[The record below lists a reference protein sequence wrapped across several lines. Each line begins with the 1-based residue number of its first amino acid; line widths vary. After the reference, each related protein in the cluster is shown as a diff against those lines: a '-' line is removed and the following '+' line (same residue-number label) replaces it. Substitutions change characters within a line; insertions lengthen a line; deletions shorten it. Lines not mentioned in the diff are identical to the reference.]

1 MFPLRAPAL
10 IPLLALAGLPALE
23 TPLIIPGEDDGEV
36 AIVHPGLGTLTLYQ
50 VQDQLLTRKG
60 SVNFKAELGFLGSFI
75 FTERLGVPWTMLRSG
90 ATNTKPEVL
99 GLLEGKPTAEERRE
113 GLKSLRERA
122 VECEDAFWAAERPYD
137 GVVRAAFGRQ
147 YLMLAVQASHSL
159 VMYETVG
166 EGWKLASFRNYGPEL
181 LIPLAL
187 NSEPSPKE
195 LRDNLVDKATN
206 EEQKKIF
213 EHAFDGIGAL
223 PGGPTPASVAWLG
236 VAPNESFVLV
246 DSANT
251 RICLYQMTGKDLKL
265 QSVRNYSVEMKIPG
279 LIGEGIHDE
288 PGQRDLL
295 AAYQRDANRMKRAKD
310 YGIAI
315 DRENIIALVGQQQS
329 GKLSPLEVAVQGERL
344 IIDLQ
349 SQRLLMTYDLRGG
362 DTITLISVRD
372 YTIDVG
378 LALLDQKFR
387 DMANATKARDSARQL
402 ASAKSYK
409 SALLMIRLA
418 LKLDPMLVKEIE
430 ADAAFRDLKKQADW
444 LPIIDEAHKEVER
457 LVAQAKERKKVVED
471 LKRKGKDE
479 PEPAGGNEDT
489 AVGR

>member
-1 MFPLRAPAL
+1 
-10 IPLLALAGLPALE
+10 
-23 TPLIIPGEDDGEV
+23 
-36 AIVHPGLGTLTLYQ
+36 
-50 VQDQLLTRKG
+50 
-60 SVNFKAELGFLGSFI
+60 
-75 FTERLGVPWTMLRSG
+75 
-90 ATNTKPEVL
+90 
-99 GLLEGKPTAEERRE
+99 
-113 GLKSLRERA
+113 

-181 LIPLAL
+181 LIPLSL
-187 NSEPSPKE
+187 NNEPSPKE
-195 LRDNLVDKATN
+195 LRDNLVDKATS
-206 EEQKKIF
+206 EEQKKTF
-213 EHAFDGIGAL
+213 ERAFDGIGAL
-223 PGGPTPASVAWLG
+223 PAGPTPSSVAWLG
-236 VAPNESFVLV
+236 AAPNESFVLV

-295 AAYQRDANRMKRAKD
+295 AAYQRDATRMKRAKE

-329 GKLSPLEVAVQGERL
+329 GKLSPLEVAVQGDRL

-349 SQRLLMTYDLRGG
+349 SQRLLMTYLLRGG
-362 DTITLISVRD
+362 DTISLISVRD

-402 ASAKSYK
+402 ANAKSAK
-409 SALLMIRLA
+409 SALLMVRLA

-430 ADAAFRDLKKQADW
+430 TDNAFRDLKKQADW
-444 LPIIDEAHKEVER
+444 LAIIDEAHKEVER
-457 LVAQAKERKKVVED
+457 LVAQAKERRKLVED
-471 LKRKGKDE
+471 LKRKGKDK
-479 PEPAGGNEDT
+479 PEPASGNEES